1 MSDDDAPDEHRTEGV
16 RIIGAQEAAEAAG
29 RPDVV
34 RRRRRSE
41 KRYGDRPD
49 APEPASDLPKITI
62 STTEGE
68 GGDRYRSG
76 GVVQPEDDP
85 LQPGPQWTDAPTG
98 PGAYDD
104 PERAGFG
111 HARIVPAA
119 EPEAS
124 AAGRGGVGVPDP
136 DPDPFAMPPGG
147 PEWDEPYVAPTWGR
161 DDDPFAPPSSH
172 DDAGDVSTPEVPADD
187 PAPLEHVEQVEPVG
201 AAESGGFLD
210 EELDRGAD
218 LPDSL
223 GEDDSFVLPHW
234 TEPPTGQ
241 VPKVVVGGDAPE
253 PEPLATYGSQPRWRD
268 EGERTSVTDF
278 DDLVDDGPALGA
290 LGTRSIEDDFFSAE
304 PFPGDSFTDD
314 DPDDLGDDR
323 FDGDSED
330 VAAAPRRPPRQRPR
344 RDEPPSGGGDRPL
357 GVAVGVGVALVA
369 VGLICFKLGTIPTA
383 VLATVVVTMAAFEY
397 FTAVRERGN
406 NPATLLGIVSVA
418 SLMVAAATSGLA
430 AYPVVIGLTT
440 IFGLL
445 WYLWVAPGE
454 RSVANLGLTLLGV
467 LWIGFLGSFATL
479 FLGLGRVL
487 EESSPTIT
495 TNPGIGVLLAAVIAS
510 VSHDVGAYFTGKY
523 LGSTPLS
530 AASPNKTQE
539 GLIGGV
545 LASLVVTFVVVGLI
559 GIPPISDSISQAFV
573 FALLCALVAPL
584 GDLCESFIKRD
595 LGIKDMGALL
605 PGHGGVLDR
614 FDALLFV
621 LPVAYFVTVLFNTW
635 TTVPK

>member
-1 MSDDDAPDEHRTEGV
+1 MSDDDAPEERRTEGV

-68 GGDRYRSG
+68 APERYGEDRYAGQVIQPGRD
-76 GVVQPEDDP
+76 PEDQNDTWP
-85 LQPGPQWTDAPTG
+85 EPVY
-98 PGAYDD
+98 GAYDD

-111 HARIVPAA
+111 HARIVAA
-119 EPEAS
+119 EDDDAAALADVGAPAEAGTYP
-124 AAGRGGVGVPDP
+124 A
-136 DPDPFAMPPGG
+136 
-147 PEWDEPYVAPTWGR
+147 PEWDDPYE
-161 DDDPFAPPSSH
+161 PPSWDRGEDLAPASEPSGPDPYGDADTPAPVESGPVDSFLS
-172 DDAGDVSTPEVPADD
+172 DDAP
-187 PAPLEHVEQVEPVG
+187 
-201 AAESGGFLD
+201 
-210 EELDRGAD
+210 
-218 LPDSL
+218 L
-223 GEDDSFVLPHW
+223 GEDDDSFVLPHW

-241 VPKVVVGGDAPE
+241 VPKVVVGEGAPE
-253 PEPLATYGSQPRWRD
+253 PESLATYGSQPRWRD

-290 LGTRSIEDDFFSAE
+290 LGNDAVEDDFFSAE
-304 PFPGDSFTDD
+304 PYA
-314 DPDDLGDDR
+314 DDR
-323 FDGDSED
+323 FADEFGTEDEGDEPD
-330 VAAAPRRPPRQRPR
+330 EEVAPTRRPTRPR
-344 RDEPPSGGGDRPL
+344 PQRDEPPASGGGDRPL
-357 GVAVGVGVALVA
+357 GVAVAVGVALVA
-369 VGLICFKLGTIPTA
+369 IGLLCFRMGALPTTI
-383 VLATVVVTMAAFEY
+383 LATVVVTMAGFEY

-418 SLMVAAATSGLA
+418 GLMVAASTSGLA
-430 AYPVVIGLTT
+430 AYPIVIGLTVV
-440 IFGLL
+440 FGLL

-487 EESSPTIT
+487 EDASPRIT
-495 TNPGIGVLLAAVIAS
+495 TNPGIGVLIAAVIAA

-523 LGSTPLS
+523 LGHTPLS

-539 GLIGGV
+539 GLVGGV
-545 LASLVVTFVVVGLI
+545 LTSLVVTFVVVGVI
-559 GIPPISDSISQAFV
+559 GIAPIGDKIAQAFI

-595 LGIKDMGALL
+595 LGIKDMGSIL

-621 LPVAYFVTVLFNTW
+621 LPMAYFVTVLFDVWGN
-635 TTVPK
+635 VG

>member
-1 MSDDDAPDEHRTEGV
+1 MSDNDAPEERRTEGV

-49 APEPASDLPKITI
+49 APEPVSDLPKITI

-68 GGDRYRSG
+68 GGDRYG
-76 GVVQPEDDP
+76 AGDVVQPDPDADD
-85 LQPGPQWTDAPTG
+85 GYVAG

-104 PERAGFG
+104 PERAGYG
-111 HARIVPAA
+111 HARIVAAADDEPASDGPA
-119 EPEAS
+119 EAWS
-124 AAGRGGVGVPDP
+124 DTGTLGA
-136 DPDPFAMPPGG
+136 
-147 PEWDEPYVAPTWGR
+147 PEWDDPYEPPTWERGDAAPEPVAASSPYEPTPYEPAPYDPEVGSSALGATSAFGDPVPGGAEPAFL
-161 DDDPFAPPSSH
+161 DDDAADEPL
-172 DDAGDVSTPEVPADD
+172 GD
-187 PAPLEHVEQVEPVG
+187 
-201 AAESGGFLD
+201 
-210 EELDRGAD
+210 
-218 LPDSL
+218 
-223 GEDDSFVLPHW
+223 DDSFVLPHW

-241 VPKVVVGGDAPE
+241 VPKVVVGEGAPE
-253 PEPLATYGSQPRWRD
+253 PESLATYGSQPRWRD

-290 LGTRSIEDDFFSAE
+290 LGNDVEDDFFSAE
-304 PFPGDSFTDD
+304 PYT
-314 DPDDLGDDR
+314 DDR
-323 FDGDSED
+323 FVDDHDDEDDDADLAVDDDD
-330 VAAAPRRPPRQRPR
+330 VAATRRPPRQRPR
-344 RDEPPSGGGDRPL
+344 RDDEAPSSGGGGDRNL
-357 GVAVGVGVALVA
+357 GVAIAVGVGLVLLGLLCFRMGALPT
-369 VGLICFKLGTIPTA
+369 TI
-383 VLATVVVTMAAFEY
+383 LATVVVTMAGFEY
-397 FTAVRERGN
+397 FSAVRERGN
-406 NPATLLGIVSVA
+406 NPATLLGLVSVA
-418 SLMVAAATSGLA
+418 GLMVAASTSGLA
-430 AYPVVIGLTT
+430 AYPVVLGLTV

-487 EESSPTIT
+487 EDSSPDIT
-495 TNPGIGVLLAAVIAS
+495 TNPGIGVLIAAVIAA
-510 VSHDVGAYFTGKY
+510 VSHDVGAYFVGKY
-523 LGSTPLS
+523 LGRTPLS

-545 LASLVVTFVVVGLI
+545 LTSLVVTFVVVGLF
-559 GIPPISDSISQAFV
+559 GISPVGDQISQAFI
-573 FALLCALVAPL
+573 FALLCALIAPL

-595 LGIKDMGALL
+595 LGIKDMGSVL

-621 LPVAYFVTVLFNTW
+621 LPVAYFVTVLFDVW
-635 TTVPK
+635 GSVGS